1 MKKQEFWSIENVSS
15 FRGYDVNNGE
25 VDMSESEFQDH
36 LDEVNGD
43 VTIMGMTYGVGNVLS
58 SVDPVAFRCAQ
69 GDYESQLQAEL
80 EEQLDREDSSE
91 IEFVEGHECELDEE
105 DEE

>member
-1 MKKQEFWSIENVSS
+1 MNKQTFWSVDNVSS

-25 VDMSESEFQDH
+25 VDLSESEFQDH
-36 LDEVNGD
+36 LDEIYGTVE
-43 VTIMGMTYGVGNVLS
+43 IMGMTYGVGNVLS
-58 SVDPVAFRCAQ
+58 GVDPVAFRCAQ

-80 EEQLDREDSSE
+80 EEQLQNEDDSD
-91 IEFVEGHECELDEE
+91 IEFIQDE